1 MQRADND
8 SSCKNV
14 RLDYLLKGLSRV
26 SDEVTQRPYRNTVI
40 AMGVGRIFS
49 RGAIVD
55 FSTGS

>member
-14 RLDYLLKGLSRV
+14 RLDYLLKGLS